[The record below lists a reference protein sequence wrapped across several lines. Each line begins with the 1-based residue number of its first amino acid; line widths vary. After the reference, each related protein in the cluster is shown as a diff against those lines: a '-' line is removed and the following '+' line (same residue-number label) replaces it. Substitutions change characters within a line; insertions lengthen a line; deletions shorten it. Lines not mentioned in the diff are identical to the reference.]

1 MRVLTVPGL
10 DHQAAVSPADQPVK
24 KTKKYMF
31 KGTAS
36 PEYQK
41 LQDSD
46 TLSTSAVINLS
57 PCNIERFFRRLDIH
71 WELKMLFE
79 RKCKTN

>member
-10 DHQAAVSPADQPVK
+10 DHQAAFSPADQPVK
-24 KTKKYMF
+24 KTPKRNI

-41 LQDSD
+41 LHIVHVS
-46 TLSTSAVINLS
+46 SHKFVATSNGFS
-57 PCNIERFFRRLDIH
+57 PA
-71 WELKMLFE
+71 
-79 RKCKTN
+79 

>member
-10 DHQAAVSPADQPVK
+10 DHQTAVSPADQPVK
-24 KTKKYMF
+24 NQKRNI
-31 KGTAS
+31 KGAAS

-41 LQDSD
+41 LQDSC

-57 PCNIERFFRRLDIH
+57 QYRTVFRRLDYQ
-71 WELKMLFE
+71 LGMKV
-79 RKCKTN
+79 